1 MVEKQQAMADEEIK
15 TAETSNVENKLE
27 NRIAAVDFFKAHKEA
42 ITVFLCSVCIFA
54 SCIINITADKQAHVI
69 QVNTD
74 VENADANTAQP
85 VGGERVEDAQEND
98 ALDNI
103 ITDENGNR
111 PFLRPEGIAP
121 SVLDETKIDPQFPSD
136 ISKALK
142 VNMVTS
148 DKKTA
153 YITFDDGPSE
163 NTQQILDI
171 LKKYGVKATF
181 FVLGEKAQMR
191 PDLVLRIFNE
201 GHTVAN
207 HTYSHEYDTVYQSP
221 EVLREEIYKTEDII
235 ASIIGRKNVMKL
247 FRFPGGSMNKRQS
260 EMRADFEQFGYK
272 YADWNALN
280 GDAEMADYT
289 YDHCIARI
297 KETCSDTGDVVI
309 LMHDA
314 ATKQMTAAALPETI
328 EYLISQGYSFERIV
342 P

>member
-1 MVEKQQAMADEEIK
+1 MVEKRQIAADIEIK
-15 TAETSNVENKLE
+15 TAETSDVTDKLE
-27 NRIAAVDFFKAHKEA
+27 NRFAVVDFFKANREA

-54 SCIINITADKQAHVI
+54 SCIISITADKQAHSV
-69 QVNTD
+69 QVHTD
-74 VENADANTAQP
+74 EVTVDGGPAQP
-85 VGGERVEDAQEND
+85 VGGERVDDAQEN
-98 ALDNI
+98 AADNI

-111 PFLRPEGIAP
+111 PFVRPEGIAP

-142 VNMVTS
+142 VNMVTA
-148 DKKTA
+148 DKKVA

-207 HTYSHEYDTVYQSP
+207 HTYSHEYDTVYQSAQ
-221 EVLREEIYKTEDII
+221 VLREEIYKTEDII

-260 EMRADFEQFGYK
+260 ELRYDFEQFGYK
-272 YADWNALN
+272 YTDWNALN
-280 GDAEMADYT
+280 GDAEIADYT

-314 ATKQMTAAALPETI
+314 ATKQMTAASLPETI